1 MRLRWLTMLS
11 VAVALACPAGR
22 AGAQGL
28 SPSEILQQFND
39 VIFSNFSTD
48 ADVEGRSVI
57 GGNMTGGAT
66 FALNA
71 NAEAASAFTALT
83 VYGSETGT
91 GSFNVDGTGGVVI
104 NGRNAGSLTLN
115 AGGSVFVG
123 GNNTGNMT
131 ANNGSAS
138 IAVAGRNSG
147 TLSLN
152 DGGSVTIGAAN
163 TAGVTINNGSRTSD
177 SVSINGNNRGYLT
190 LNAGGTV
197 KVNGNAGSGSLN
209 GGSLTYTGSKG
220 SWNLNGGATASKMSS
235 LNLPVPGSPL
245 PSFAST
251 FEQPLIALSNQ
262 LAALTPT
269 STVLTSG
276 NNVTLEAKPAADGI
290 AVLDISTSVFQPNN
304 SVSVALNGAKS
315 LIINPSVAGCS
326 KDCSYSFPDSVN
338 FQNTTNYADS
348 VLWNVTDVSSLS
360 FTNAFG
366 GSVLAPFASVT
377 NTGPINGDLIALSLQ
392 GGGELRDYPFTGPL
406 PTPEPSS
413 LAVMAVAL
421 AGIGALR
428 RRPRTSP

>member
-1 MRLRWLTMLS
+1 MCL
-11 VAVALACPAGR
+11 AAALASTAGR
-22 AGAQGL
+22 AHAQGL

-39 VIFSNFSTD
+39 VIFGNFSTS

-71 NAEAASAFTALT
+71 NAEAASAFAALT

-91 GSFNVDGTGGVVI
+91 GSYNIDGTGGAVI
-104 NGRNAGSLTLN
+104 NGSNAGAFTLN

-123 GNNTGNMT
+123 GNNTGNVT
-131 ANNGSAS
+131 SNSGSTS
-138 IAVAGRNSG
+138 IAIAGSNSG
-147 TLSLN
+147 TLNLN
-152 DGGSVTIGAAN
+152 DGGSVTIGAGN
-163 TAGVTINNGSRTSD
+163 TAGVTISNGSGASD
-177 SVSINGNNRGYLT
+177 SVSINGNNSGYLT

-209 GGSLTYTGSKG
+209 GGSVAYTGSKG
-220 SWNLNGGATASKMSS
+220 SWNLNGGATAVKVSS
-235 LNLPVPGSPL
+235 LNLPVPSSPL

-290 AVLDISTSVFQPNN
+290 AVLDISTSVFQPND

-315 LIINPSVAGCS
+315 LIINLSVAGCS
-326 KDCSYSFPDSVN
+326 KDCSYTFPTSVN
-338 FQNTTNYADS
+338 FQNTTTYADS

-366 GSVLAPFASVT
+366 GSVLAPIASVT

-392 GGGELRDYPFTGPL
+392 GAGELHDYPFTGPL

-421 AGIGALR
+421 AGTGALR
-428 RRPRTSP
+428 RRWRARPSPR